1 MQVTFVVKNQ
11 NFVMSVNAARA
22 AETGA
27 AASAAS
33 STHDD
38 ATGSAETPDDKATRD
53 SAKENAAAAD
63 ESKAHKAT
71 EDMIATS
78 EKRWGVV
85 QENCATEQK
94 ETTEWIEI
102 LLSTLK
108 R

>member
-1 MQVTFVVKNQ
+1 MRSMPLVQQKQAQPHQHT
-11 NFVMSVNAARA
+11 
-22 AETGA
+22 
-27 AASAAS
+27 S

-78 EKRWGVV
+78 EKR
-85 QENCATEQK
+85 
-94 ETTEWIEI
+94 
-102 LLSTLK
+102 
-108 R
+108 